1 MYLEEQAIM
10 WFTIQLRQRVKE
22 DLKYLHKKSILDR
35 RVIVRAHEEK
45 TRFLLLFCVHI
56 YLLYLLCSS
65 DIALTTLVN
74 LCHTVT
80 GFPSISAWDH
90 TFTPREY
97 LLSHLEDLF
106 IR

>member
-1 MYLEEQAIM
+1 MAHHP
-10 WFTIQLRQRVKE
+10 TKT
-22 DLKYLHKKSILDR
+22 KSKGGPKVPPQEVHPGQESYR
-35 RVIVRAHEEK
+35 RAREEK
-45 TRFLLLFCVHI
+45 TRFLLMFCVHI
-56 YLLYLLCSS
+56 HIVYLLCSS
-65 DIALTTLVN
+65 DVALTTLVN

-80 GFPSISAWDH
+80 AFPSISAWDH